1 MEFSFSLLNVTIK
14 REAGEVR
21 ERNSSNGPNTADWI
35 SAISS
40 AIQAIV
46 AVLTSIFT
54 RR

>member
-1 MEFSFSLLNVTIK
+1 MEFSFTLLNISIK

-21 ERNSSNGPNTADWI
+21 ERNSSDGNHTADWI

-46 AVLTSIFT
+46 AVLTLIFT

>member
-1 MEFSFSLLNVTIK
+1 MEFSFNLLNITIK

-21 ERNSSNGPNTADWI
+21 ERNSCDGHNTADWI

-40 AIQAIV
+40 AVQAIV

-54 RR
+54 KR